1 MGRRNFTSEFKVEAA
16 SLVLD
21 RGLTVSEACEAV
33 GVGDSAMRR
42 WVKQLESERA
52 GKTPSGRPMTPEQQ
66 RIRELERQVERLQ
79 EEKDILKKATA
90 FFAKEQGR

>member
-1 MGRRNFTSEFKVEAA
+1 MLSELKWLEVDSTGQISLPLVGQVGAA
-16 SLVLD
+16 GKTE
-21 RGLTVSEACEAV
+21 R
-33 GVGDSAMRR
+33 
-42 WVKQLESERA
+42 QLESERA

>member
-1 MGRRNFTSEFKVEAA
+1 MKRRKFTAEFKLEAA
-16 SLVLD
+16 SLVVD
-21 RGLTVSEACEAV
+21 RGLAVSEACEAV
-33 GVGDSAMRR
+33 GVGDTAMRR
-42 WVKQLESERA
+42 WVKQLKAERA
-52 GKTPSGRPMTPEQQ
+52 GETPSGQALTPEQQ